1 MSLGWAASL
10 TGVGASSHFC
20 PGSRPRT
27 TAPTGWRGG
36 GGVPAGAG
44 PGCGSAGST
53 KLGSQTRASGATLG
67 RQWARNPGFRLP
79 CPMFCS
85 GVGRAPSGQWADM
98 GASRPGLQSCGPWGQ
113 DRTSGGLH
121 HLGGELG
128 GTAPAGAGGTTW
140 GQCWARQGLAH
151 PAACMRA
158 AWACYSGQ
166 AGSGQA
172 AGTLGRAGSIRGGRA
187 GDRQTDR
194 NQDSGPGAQRRH
206 CTDRP
211 ERGLGQEGSFLEELG
226 SPWLGWQWGA
236 GTEAGM
242 PTWPPE
248 EPILTPHIPEALT
261 TATHTS
267 QGAPP
272 TGAGACRS
280 PKALNGQPP
289 LSFSSSCLVHLFFPQ
304 FCRLL
309 VTGAQGLTRTDKPAP
324 CWQLNPVPPLGAW
337 DPDLSQER
345 QEDADLSLNAEGPA
359 LPLPGPASPCR
370 SCVPLLP
377 SWRTR
382 QELGKGSG
390 DLETQSGPAF
400 LTGLEASPPM
410 PLPLSWPLQPP
421 QHHVTSHWCLFFFL
435 R

>member
-1 MSLGWAASL
+1 MSLGRAASL

-27 TAPTGWRGG
+27 TAPTGWIGG
-36 GGVPAGAG
+36 GGVPARAG
-44 PGCGSAGST
+44 PGCGPAGST

-67 RQWARNPGFRLP
+67 RQWARDPGFRLP

-85 GVGRAPSGQWADM
+85 GFGRAPSGQWADT
-98 GASRPGLQSCGPWGQ
+98 GASRPGLQSWGPWGQ

-128 GTAPAGAGGTTW
+128 GTAPVGAGGTRW

-158 AWACYSGQ
+158 ARACYSGR
-166 AGSGQA
+166 AGGGQA
-172 AGTLGRAGSIRGGRA
+172 AGTLGQAGSIRGGRA

-194 NQDSGPGAQRRH
+194 NQDLGPGAQRRH

-226 SPWLGWQWGA
+226 SPWLGWRWGA

-289 LSFSSSCLVHLFFPQ
+289 LF
-304 FCRLL
+304 
-309 VTGAQGLTRTDKPAP
+309 
-324 CWQLNPVPPLGAW
+324 
-337 DPDLSQER
+337 
-345 QEDADLSLNAEGPA
+345 
-359 LPLPGPASPCR
+359 
-370 SCVPLLP
+370 LLP
-377 SWRTR
+377 RPPFLPTVLQAPGDWCPGTNTNRQTR
-382 QELGKGSG
+382 SMLAAKPRPSPGCLG
-390 DLETQSGPAF
+390 P
-400 LTGLEASPPM
+400 
-410 PLPLSWPLQPP
+410 
-421 QHHVTSHWCLFFFL
+421 
-435 R
+435 